1 MTLNRYFFTKLLKCL
16 TNLLCT
22 DDGSRWLQASP
33 TEFFSKL
40 YQCDFIVSIQGRESC
55 QTRHGF
61 SHGSGFQVHD
71 VTCFNTKRKLAKNT
85 GRWQKSTHYRPF
97 SHTIPHLFPFVPQ
110 RNIVS
115 HGFCSAKLPSFLCI
129 LVTSDP
135 PRCPTE
141 PYYAIFLLTT
151 SSDSFGPERGLL
163 RPVFAFARVAME
175 SVFAH
180 AQKSSNRS
188 YFNKRDGENKK
199 RIQQNEKISIH
210 FL

>member
-1 MTLNRYFFTKLLKCL
+1 MYLLPR
-16 TNLLCT
+16 T
-22 DDGSRWLQASP
+22 GSIWL
-33 TEFFSKL
+33 
-40 YQCDFIVSIQGRESC
+40 V
-55 QTRHGF
+55 
-61 SHGSGFQVHD
+61 
-71 VTCFNTKRKLAKNT
+71 KRKLAKNT
-85 GRWQKSTHYRPF
+85 GHWQTTAHYRTF
-97 SHTIPHLFPFVPQ
+97 SHTIAHLFPFVPR

-115 HGFCSAKLPSFLCI
+115 HKFCSAKLPSFLCI
-129 LVTSDP
+129 VVTSDP

-188 YFNKRDGENKK
+188 YFNKRDVANKT
-199 RIQQNEKISIH
+199 RIKQNEKMSIY